1 MIELTIHSYNSS
13 GQLNIKLQKMRID
26 KIIVDKKKYLDLLL
40 LADEQESMIDRYLDR
55 GEMFVMYDSE
65 NEPICS
71 AVITDE
77 GNDICELKNL
87 AVSLQHQRKGYGKR
101 MVNFLCTH
109 YANRFKSII
118 VGTGDSIQTVSFYKS
133 CGFYYSHTIPDFFTI
148 NYAHPIVED
157 GKVLKDMIYF
167 RRELVYPCSVCK
179 NKRTTELISS
189 LQDVWEKSIRA
200 THKFLTEK
208 NIEEL
213 KPAVYDALMMVE
225 HLVVL
230 YHNEEP
236 IGFIGMEAL
245 KIEMLFLSPEY
256 FGYGYG
262 RLLMNTALDEYKC
275 IFVDVNEQNPNAW
288 NFYRH
293 MDFYE
298 IGRSKID
305 DQGNPFP
312 IIRMKLHEK

>member
-1 MIELTIHSYNSS
+1 MVKYMIELTIHSYNSS

-133 CGFYYSHTIPDFFTI
+133 CGFYYSHTIPDFFTK
-148 NYAHPIVED
+148 NYVHPIIEN

-167 RRELVYPCSVCK
+167 RRNLVY
-179 NKRTTELISS
+179 S
-189 LQDVWEKSIRA
+189 L
-200 THKFLTEK
+200 
-208 NIEEL
+208 
-213 KPAVYDALMMVE
+213 M
-225 HLVVL
+225 
-230 YHNEEP
+230 
-236 IGFIGMEAL
+236 
-245 KIEMLFLSPEY
+245 
-256 FGYGYG
+256 
-262 RLLMNTALDEYKC
+262 
-275 IFVDVNEQNPNAW
+275 
-288 NFYRH
+288 
-293 MDFYE
+293 
-298 IGRSKID
+298 
-305 DQGNPFP
+305 
-312 IIRMKLHEK
+312 